1 MSQSDTRDRILD
13 ATLRVF
19 AEVGA
24 LGATTRRIAEE
35 AGVNEVT
42 LFRHFGTK
50 DVLLEEAL
58 SRASHQAELIRLPRE
73 PSDPEAELTAWCRVH
88 LRALHHVR
96 ALLRTSMSEF
106 ESRPEVSQSGCSMA
120 GRVGADLARYL
131 GQLQERGLADAGAD
145 PRVAAALLMGAV
157 FSDALTRDIQPER
170 YPLPPD
176 ESAAQYAALF
186 LRAIGAETNPA
197 GR

>member
-1 MSQSDTRDRILD
+1 MPISNTRDRILE
-13 ATLRVF
+13 ATLHVF
-19 AEVGA
+19 AEAGT

-50 DVLLEEAL
+50 AVLIEEAL
-58 SRASHQAELIRLPRE
+58 TRASQQAELVRLPSE
-73 PSDPEAELTAWCRVH
+73 PVDPAAELTAWCQVH
-88 LRALHHVR
+88 LHALHQVR

-106 ESRPEVSQSGCSMA
+106 ERRPEVSQQGCSVA

-131 GQLQERGLADAGAD
+131 GQLQERGLAAADAD

-170 YPLPPD
+170 YPLAPD
-176 ESAAQYAALF
+176 ESAAQYAVLF
-186 LRAIGAETNPA
+186 LRAIGCET
-197 GR
+197 